1 MLHACTY
8 SYYAFHYNVGIM
20 SISDICDV
28 AVKLNQLS
36 PESRKYVLDVIKKSY
51 VHVSEKPNTNEEITF
66 YEDKLSLWVLM
77 EWEFES
83 RRIGKLQES
92 PKRSLARLLFQLAVD
107 PLAIKDQKDKETLKT
122 TARRLDLQGKIY

>member
-8 SYYAFHYNVGIM
+8 SYYAFHFNVGIM

-28 AVKLNQLS
+28 AEKLNQLS
-36 PESRKYVLDVIKKSY
+36 PESRKYVFDVIRKSY
-51 VHVSEKPNTNEEITF
+51 VSEKPKTDEEKTF
-66 YEDKLSLWVLM
+66 DEDKLSLWVLM

-107 PLAIKDQKDKETLKT
+107 AVAIKDQKDRQTLKT